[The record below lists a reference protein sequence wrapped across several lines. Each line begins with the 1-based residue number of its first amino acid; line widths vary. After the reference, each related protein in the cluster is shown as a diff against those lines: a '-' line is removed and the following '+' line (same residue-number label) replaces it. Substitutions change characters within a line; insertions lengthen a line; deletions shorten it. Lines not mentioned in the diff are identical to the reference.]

1 MAWGGTV
8 MWNQVYNPFGNTT
21 LSTIAA
27 AIPVVTLLV
36 LIASGRVKAHIAAII
51 ALVLANLV
59 AIFLFTMPANMS
71 IRASLLGVVTGFFPI
86 GWIGLNVI
94 FMYQLTV
101 TAGRFEAL
109 KRAVGGVTADRRLQ
123 LLLIAFSFG
132 AFFEGASGFGTP
144 VAITG
149 AILIGLGF
157 SPLAAS
163 GLSLIANTAPVAY
176 GALGTPIQGLA
187 SVTGLDP
194 YILGA
199 MVGRQ
204 LPVFSLIVPFWV
216 VWAFAGW
223 RGMKDVWPAI
233 LVTGVSFA
241 VPQFL
246 ISNYI
251 NPWIVDIGASLIS
264 MGCLILFLKV
274 WQPKELWLS
283 PALRGNDESA
293 STMAPAKLIDPTPLT
308 SGELFTALLPWIILC
323 AILLVWG
330 TGWFKAAVN
339 PIFTWNYAVPELHN
353 MINKV
358 APVVPKPTPE
368 GAVFSFTYL
377 SFTGTGMLIA
387 AVIAGFIMGLSPGK
401 IITEYGRTIRLCAYS
416 LITISAMLAIGTL
429 TRLSGV
435 DATLG
440 LAFAATG
447 VLYPFFGTLL
457 GWLGVAL
464 TGSDTASNILFGNLQ
479 KITSEQLNL
488 SPILMAAANS
498 SGGVMGKM
506 IDAQSIVVASTATN
520 WFGHEGTI
528 LRFVFK
534 HSIALACLVGLFVM
548 LQAYVYPFTEMVL
561 K

>member
-1 MAWGGTV
+1 
-8 MWNQVYNPFGNTT
+8 MWDQVYNPLNNAA

-36 LIASGRVKAHIAAII
+36 LIASGKVKAHIAAII
-51 ALVLANLV
+51 AVIVTNLI
-59 AIFLFTMPANMS
+59 AIFIFTMPAGMS
-71 IRASLLGVVTGFFPI
+71 IRASLLGIVAGFFPI
-86 GWIGLNVI
+86 GWIVLNVI
-94 FMYQLTV
+94 FLYRITV
-101 TAGRFEAL
+101 ATGKFEL
-109 KRAVGGVTADRRLQ
+109 LQRAIGGVTEDRRLQ

-144 VAITG
+144 VAVTG
-149 AILIGLGF
+149 AVLIGLGF

-223 RGMKDVWPAI
+223 KGMKDVWPAI

-241 VPQFL
+241 IPQFV

-274 WQPKELWLS
+274 WQPKQLWLS
-283 PALRGNDESA
+283 PKLRGKDESA
-293 STMAPAKLIDPTPLT
+293 ATMTAPKPMDKTPLT
-308 SGELFTALLPWIILC
+308 QGQLWGALLPWIIVC
-323 AILLVWG
+323 IVMLVWG
-330 TGWFKAAVN
+330 NGAFKTWAN
-339 PIFTWNYAVPELHN
+339 SIFVWNYPVPELHN
-353 MINKV
+353 LINKV
-358 APVVPKPTPE
+358 PPVAAKKTPE
-368 GAVFSFTYL
+368 GAVFAFTYL

-387 AVIAGFIMGLSPGK
+387 AIISSLLMGFSPAKMIA
-401 IITEYGRTIRLCAYS
+401 EYGRTIKLCAIS

-479 KITSEQLNL
+479 KITSEQLGL
-488 SPILMAAANS
+488 SSVLMAAANS

-520 WFGHEGTI
+520 WYGHEGSI
-528 LRFVFK
+528 LRYVFP
-534 HSIALACLVGLFVM
+534 HSIVLACLVGILVM
-548 LQAYVYPFTEMVL
+548 LQAYVYPFTAMVL